1 MQKVNEFQALSP
13 KVKEDILTAN
23 NHLLTALKYYLSA
36 EFSELL
42 PSDIEEA
49 RHLIIAA
56 LKHLPINNAHEIQ
69 AYC

>member
-1 MQKVNEFQALSP
+1 MQTTNKSQALTP
-13 KVKEDILTAN
+13 EVKDNILMAN
-23 NHLLTALKYYLSA
+23 NHLLTVLKYYLSA

-42 PSDIEEA
+42 PTDIEDA
-49 RHLIIAA
+49 RALIIAA